1 MGHKSE
7 FFSKFIIFKK
17 CVETFT
23 KLKVQVLRTNRGG
36 KFTSH
41 EFNIFCE
48 KHGIKMQ
55 FTTTNSPH
63 QNGVAQRKNITILD
77 RARCIALT
85 N

>member
-1 MGHKSE
+1 M
-7 FFSKFIIFKK
+7 
-17 CVETFT
+17 FT

-36 KFTSH
+36 EFTSH

-48 KHGIKMQ
+48 KHEIKMQ

-63 QNGVAQRKNITILD
+63 QNGVGERKNVMILD
-77 RARCIALT
+77 TVKCIALK